1 MGGRR
6 AHGSQKGN
14 RRRELPDQFD
24 CGYQVLAK
32 PAIAQIL
39 LKPIPFLSPPLP
51 FQASSSHPSCL
62 YQTLE
67 AFAGPS
73 NSHPRHYVRPFL
85 PPDHIARRDTR
96 HKPSL
101 GLVDYTHG
109 TRSSAIY
116 VISMIFVD
124 LKLCVFT
131 VGFTSVRSG
140 GVLREAG

>member
-85 PPDHIARRDTR
+85 PPDHIARRDTTQT
-96 HKPSL
+96 
-101 GLVDYTHG
+101 VIG
-109 TRSSAIY
+109 TRRLYPWYALLGDICDFHDLRRSQIVCLYGRIHISQIRRSS
-116 VISMIFVD
+116 
-124 LKLCVFT
+124 T
-131 VGFTSVRSG
+131 
-140 GVLREAG
+140 